1 MEHKPDLQKI
11 WADVDWQNDTI
22 AHLRQQVKKKIHS
35 GVELNLVS
43 KRIKMVNLNTPTVE
57 DYTLYDLVL
66 DKSYRGKGKKADIH
80 WFGVMSLLRGLGAKP
95 ACQLIAK
102 MPPVEKEKNELDSL
116 NFLKN
121 WISERELKLAF
132 SDRYPDR

>member
-1 MEHKPDLQKI
+1 MGHKLDLQKI
-11 WADVDWQNDTI
+11 WKDVDWENDTLVR
-22 AHLRQQVKKKIHS
+22 LRQQIKKKMHS
-35 GVELNLVS
+35 GIELNQIS
-43 KRIKMVNLNTPTVE
+43 KRIKRVDVGTPKVE

-66 DKSYRGKGKKADIH
+66 DKSYHGKGRKADKH

-95 ACQLIAK
+95 ACQLIAQ
-102 MPPVEKEKNELDSL
+102 MSPEEKEKNELDSL

-132 SDRYPDR
+132 PDRYPDR